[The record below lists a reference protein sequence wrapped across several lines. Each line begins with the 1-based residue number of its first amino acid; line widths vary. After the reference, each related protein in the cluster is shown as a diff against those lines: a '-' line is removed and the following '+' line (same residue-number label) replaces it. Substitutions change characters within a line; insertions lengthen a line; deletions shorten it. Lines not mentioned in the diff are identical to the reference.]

1 MVFASAVATTLM
13 VFLVPE
19 NMFPLVYVRYVFG
32 SVFVLFWPG
41 FSLIRA
47 LFASK
52 ELDGVERLALSI
64 GLSLALV
71 PLAGLLLN
79 YSPWGIRTTPVTL
92 SLLVLTLVFAVAAVM
107 RDYSVR
113 NVG

>member
-1 MVFASAVATTLM
+1 M
-13 VFLVPE
+13 
-19 NMFPLVYVRYVFG
+19 
-32 SVFVLFWPG
+32 
-41 FSLIRA
+41 
-47 LFASK
+47 
-52 ELDGVERLALSI
+52 SI

-79 YSPWGIRTTPVTL
+79 YSPWGIRVVPVTL
-92 SLLVLTLVFAVAAVM
+92 SLLALTLVFAVAAVM